1 MTDEPR
7 WVRRANVRRVRRPSV
22 SGSFELAYVRTGG
35 ADGVPVVLLPG
46 GPGLASVL
54 PYWGLRSKASARGLD
69 VIMMEHRGVGLSRQ
83 DTDGR
88 DLPREAVT
96 VADAADDLAAVLDD
110 CGVSRAVIY
119 GTSYGSYLAQAFGV
133 RHPDR
138 VAGMVLDSTVL
149 EADKNETS
157 KANLRRLFWDGT
169 NPETESVTAQLRY
182 LVESDSVPVRQTGP
196 VVRTTYE
203 FGGLGV
209 LERMVDNVGSG
220 RLATWNW
227 VAGLGER
234 ELTSVTRHVMEGDLV
249 AGIAF
254 GELGFGLGSD
264 GLPLDP
270 NVRFGELA
278 ADEPPFTGEAFDLP
292 ASLPDFDWPTAVVSG
307 ERDMRS
313 PRLNAERA
321 AALIPGAM
329 LVPFDGL
336 GHSVLDSHPLAALHV
351 AHAVAVGAQPRLPEL
366 VQRIAALPRHGSMA
380 WLGRLID
387 TRLRAE
393 RLLSR

>member
-1 MTDEPR
+1 MT
-7 WVRRANVRRVRRPSV
+7 
-22 SGSFELAYVRTGG
+22 
-35 ADGVPVVLLPG
+35 
-46 GPGLASVL
+46 
-54 PYWGLRSKASARGLD
+54 
-69 VIMMEHRGVGLSRQ
+69 VIE
-83 DTDGR
+83 
-88 DLPREAVT
+88 
-96 VADAADDLAAVLDD
+96 AADDLAAVLDD

-138 VAGMVLDSTVL
+138 VAGMVLDSTIL

-157 KANLRRLFWDGT
+157 KTNMRRLFWDG
-169 NPETESVTAQLRY
+169 NEPETKGVTAQLRY
-182 LVESDSVPVRQTGP
+182 LVESEAVPVRQTGP
-196 VVRTTYE
+196 VVQTTYE
-203 FGGLGV
+203 FGGLAV
-209 LERMVDNVGSG
+209 LERMADNVRSG
-220 RLATWNW
+220 RLGTWNW

-278 ADEPPFTGEAFDLP
+278 ADAPPFIGEAFDLP
-292 ASLPDFDWPTAVVSG
+292 ASLPEFDWPTAVVSG

-313 PRLNAERA
+313 PRVNAERA
-321 AALIPGAM
+321 AELIPGAT
-329 LVPFDGL
+329 LVPFDDL
-336 GHSVLDSHPLAALHV
+336 GHSLLDTHPLAALHV
-351 AHAVAVGAQPRLPEL
+351 AHAVAVGAQSTLPEL
-366 VQRIAALPRHGSMA
+366 APRIAALPRHGSMA

-387 TRLRAE
+387 ARVRAE
-393 RLLSR
+393 RLLPR